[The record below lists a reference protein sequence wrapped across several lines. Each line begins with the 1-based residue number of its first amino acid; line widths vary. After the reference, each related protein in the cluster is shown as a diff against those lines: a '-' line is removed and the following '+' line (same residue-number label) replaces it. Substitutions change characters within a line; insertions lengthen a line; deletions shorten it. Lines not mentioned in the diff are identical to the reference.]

1 MAGILRR
8 APAASRAI
16 ARLAVGAGCRP
27 YGAAAALELSD
38 DEDGWC
44 CDRVEVPTAD
54 SPGIDYR
61 RGVQWVFIGNPGVE
75 KSAYAGRLA
84 RLLSVPHISMGSLV
98 RSELVPSRH
107 GSLLSKQIANAL
119 NEGKLLPDNIILGLL
134 SKRLEQ
140 GYYRGETG
148 FILDGFPRTRIQA
161 EILDHMAEIDLV
173 VNFKCTEDCLV
184 KKHLGSCI
192 CLRCIASDRSD
203 SVANSQPG
211 IQLSSTCQAKMPA
224 NVAKEAALQEKLR
237 VYIEERKPLEEY
249 YGKRKKLLDI
259 EVAKG
264 TREVWHGLLEALQ
277 LEHMD
282 RESQKL
288 TA

>member
-8 APAASRAI
+8 APAASRAA
-16 ARLAVGAGCRP
+16 ARLAVGTRCRP

-38 DEDGWC
+38 DEDGWRF
-44 CDRVEVPTAD
+44 DRVGVPTAD
-54 SPGIDYR
+54 SPGTDYR
-61 RGVQWVFIGNPGVE
+61 RGVQWAFIGSPGVE
-75 KSAYAGRLA
+75 KSLYAGRLA
-84 RLLSVPHISMGSLV
+84 SVLGVPHISMGSLV
-98 RSELVPSRH
+98 RSELVSARN
-107 GSLLSKQIANAL
+107 GSPLSKQIVNAL

-184 KKHLGSCI
+184 KKHLGSCV
-192 CLRCIASDRSD
+192 CLRCSGSVRSD
-203 SVANSQPG
+203 SGANCQPG
-211 IQLSSTCQAKMPA
+211 IQLSSTSQAKVPA
-224 NVAKEAALQEKLR
+224 NVAKEAALQEKVR
-237 VYIEERKPLEEY
+237 VYIEQRKPMEEY
-249 YGKRKKLLDI
+249 YKKRNKLLDI

-264 TREVWHGLLEALQ
+264 TREVWQGLLEALQ
-277 LEHMD
+277 LDHID
-282 RESQKL
+282 TESQKL